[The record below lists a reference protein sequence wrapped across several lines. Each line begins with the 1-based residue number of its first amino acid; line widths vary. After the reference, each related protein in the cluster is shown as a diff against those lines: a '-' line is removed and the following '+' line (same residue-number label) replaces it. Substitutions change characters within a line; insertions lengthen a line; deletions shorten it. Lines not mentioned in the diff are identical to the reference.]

1 MTMQSDSKRRGLA
14 NNLWAQLSLLTVVA
28 AIVLALAWK
37 YVW

>member
-1 MTMQSDSKRRGLA
+1 MTMQSDDKRRGLA
-14 NNLWAQLSLLTVVA
+14 NDLWAQLGVLTVVA